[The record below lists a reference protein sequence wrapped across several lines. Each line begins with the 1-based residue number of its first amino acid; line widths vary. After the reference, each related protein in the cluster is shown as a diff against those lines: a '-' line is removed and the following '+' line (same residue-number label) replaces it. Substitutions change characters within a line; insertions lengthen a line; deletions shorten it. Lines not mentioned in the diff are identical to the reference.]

1 MRLGVIVCP
10 QCKQVKGVDL
20 SSKTTKCVGCGK
32 TLTLEKLKFFY
43 ETQSQEKLRQV
54 IGLLNA
60 ELDGKSDSFKKLLY
74 DKKESKRKTI

>member
-10 QCKQVKGVDL
+10 QCKQVKGVNL
-20 SSKTTKCVGCGK
+20 SSKTTKCAGCGK

-43 ETQSQEKLRQV
+43 ETESQEKLRQA

-60 ELDGKSDSFKKLLY
+60 ELDGKSVAFKKLLY
-74 DKKESKRKTI
+74 DKKSTETKTI

>member
-10 QCKQVKGVDL
+10 QCKQVKGVTL

-32 TLTLEKLKFFY
+32 TLTLEKLKIYY
-43 ETQSQEKLRQV
+43 ETESQEKLRQA

-60 ELDGKSDSFKKLLY
+60 ELNGKSDAFKKLLQG
-74 DKKESKRKTI
+74 KHK

>member
-10 QCKQVKGVDL
+10 QCKQVKGVNL

-32 TLTLEKLKFFY
+32 TLTMEKLKIY
-43 ETQSQEKLRQV
+43 YQTDSQEKLRQA

-60 ELDGKSDSFKKLLY
+60 ELDRKNVAFKKLLHGTH
-74 DKKESKRKTI
+74 E